1 MVRTRLSNK
10 YGSRGDH
17 GAGAV
22 RQGGG
27 RLADETGQLLPSQR
41 PRPPGEAGDAG
52 QARRPGQLGRSQGRG
67 EGPLAPTPGSRKG
80 F

>member
-1 MVRTRLSNK
+1 M
-10 YGSRGDH
+10 
-17 GAGAV
+17 
-22 RQGGG
+22 
-27 RLADETGQLLPSQR
+27 ADETGQLLPSQR